1 MKCFLAFQILHLNI
15 FNDYPQSILIERQD
29 NLRLIFIENSLKTIS
44 LID

>member
-1 MKCFLAFQILHLNI
+1 MKLKKLY
-15 FNDYPQSILIERQD
+15 DYPQSILIERQD